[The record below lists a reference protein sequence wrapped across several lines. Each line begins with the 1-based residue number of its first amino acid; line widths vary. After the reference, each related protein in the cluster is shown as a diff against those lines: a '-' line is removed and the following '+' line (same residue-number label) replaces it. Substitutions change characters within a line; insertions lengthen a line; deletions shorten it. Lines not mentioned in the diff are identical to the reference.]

1 MLTAL
6 RTNFRQ
12 VSNVLSEGV
21 DANGGYLVPEEYD
34 HRLIDIL
41 DEENV
46 MRKLGTRITTS
57 GSTNQHR
64 GYQARS
70 CMD

>member
-1 MLTAL
+1 M
-6 RTNFRQ
+6 
-12 VSNVLSEGV
+12 

-57 GSTNQHR
+57 GEHKMQHR